1 MNENE
6 VVVLPTLEPQYI
18 EPEPVLPAPSSSSSF
33 SARTSNVVSAV
44 EPPAKDV
51 PLAPVIRIDPVPA
64 PSVAP
69 AAPVAAVPRRRF
81 RPATQRRRQQQR
93 TQQQQQQP
101 NNVVETVVRRVQQQ
115 QQQQLPV
122 TNSYRCVDV

>member
-81 RPATQRRRQQQR
+81 RPVQRRRQQQR
-93 TQQQQQQP
+93 TQQQQP

-115 QQQQLPV
+115 QQQPV